1 MFDTS
6 GALSRWYGNSD
17 DSIDAGCNGDGNCDD
32 IHVGFDVNCNC
43 DEVVA
48 VMFIDDL
55 FAMLFVSSTGS
66 IYTDVCLFINTGD
79 LSESVVVGAVV
90 SAVVD
95 TSIWCMWQWVLRFM
109 TRWLSV
115 FMKVFILGIHRHW
128 RRLWP
133 WYNWRS
139 YW

>member
-17 DSIDAGCNGDGNCDD
+17 DSIDASCNSDGNCDD
-32 IHVGFDVNCNC
+32 IHVVFDLNCNC

-66 IYTDVCLFINTGD
+66 IHTDVCLFINTGD

-95 TSIWCMWQWVLRFM
+95 TSI
-109 TRWLSV
+109 
-115 FMKVFILGIHRHW
+115 
-128 RRLWP
+128 
-133 WYNWRS
+133 
-139 YW
+139 

>member
-1 MFDTS
+1 M
-6 GALSRWYGNSD
+6 
-17 DSIDAGCNGDGNCDD
+17 GCNGDGNCDD
-32 IHVGFDVNCNC
+32 IHVDFDVNCNC

-95 TSIWCMWQWVLRFM
+95 TSI
-109 TRWLSV
+109 
-115 FMKVFILGIHRHW
+115 
-128 RRLWP
+128 
-133 WYNWRS
+133 
-139 YW
+139 